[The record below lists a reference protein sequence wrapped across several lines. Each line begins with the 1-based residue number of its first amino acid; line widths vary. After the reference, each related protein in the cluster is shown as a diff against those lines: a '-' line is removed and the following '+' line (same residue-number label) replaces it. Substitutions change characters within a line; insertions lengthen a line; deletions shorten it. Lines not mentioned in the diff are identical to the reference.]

1 MYGQPQMKVDRFED
15 YLAAVNYFGIAI
27 KATNCDANMIV
38 GTMVEQFGEDIVGH
52 LFNQGF
58 FLAPQQRN

>member
-38 GTMVEQFGEDIVGH
+38 GTMVEQFGEDIVDH

-58 FLAPQQRN
+58 FLAAQQRN